1 MFESILAVTE
11 AFGQSES
18 ANDAAY
24 EPGASGIRA
33 GADRFCHDVVAQTV
47 GPGRA
52 RSANRRRSILTRFN
66 DDSARLFRPFRV
78 F

>member
-24 EPGASGIRA
+24 EPGAAEIRA
-33 GADRFCHDVVAQTV
+33 GADRFCDDVVAQTI
-47 GPGRA
+47 GPLRA
-52 RSANRRRSILTRFN
+52 SRSKRRRSILMRFN